1 MPKGKRKNKI
11 NLFQEIIINN
21 KVAKNKKNS
30 KIIGINNFPI
40 SYNSSM
46 WQIAESEGIH
56 GI

>member
-30 KIIGINNFPI
+30 KIIGINNFFFFFLRKI
-40 SYNSSM
+40 TCM
-46 WQIAESEGIH
+46 
-56 GI
+56 